1 MLRRSPT
8 SVLSWRGR
16 GDKSQVSNT
25 TTKSAV
31 FSCSTRLSYDIR
43 CTSCAAESF
52 ETFLPRPPDPVPFH
66 PVPVWK
72 CDYRLFLSRPGP
84 GQFLPL
90 RFLLEPGEPTKLVD
104 SLPHPSPS
112 SFSSSSFSSSCSPPY
127 GRLVS
132 STQLRSPLPPAPPQS
147 PHISRHQEESLGQK
161 TQTQVLGSTSFRR
174 IRDSQRRRKS
184 RET

>member
-8 SVLSWRGR
+8 SVRPGSPGGEEAIRARSLTRLRSLLCSHAVRACPMI
-16 GDKSQVSNT
+16 
-25 TTKSAV
+25 SAV
-31 FSCSTRLSYDIR
+31 QVVSQKALRHFYPGLRIR
-43 CTSCAAESF
+43 FRSI
-52 ETFLPRPPDPVPFH
+52 
-66 PVPVWK
+66 
-72 CDYRLFLSRPGP
+72 LSRYGSV
-84 GQFLPL
+84 
-90 RFLLEPGEPTKLVD
+90 FLLEPGEPTKLVD

-112 SFSSSSFSSSCSPPY
+112 SFSSSFSSSCSPPY